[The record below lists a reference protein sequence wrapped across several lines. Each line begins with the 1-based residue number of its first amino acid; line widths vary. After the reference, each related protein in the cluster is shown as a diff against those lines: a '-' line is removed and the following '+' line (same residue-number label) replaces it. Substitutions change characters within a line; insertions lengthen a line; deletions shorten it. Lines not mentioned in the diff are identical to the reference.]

1 LAALQ
6 RPIDEQNRARPTLV
20 PSSISPEQQPA
31 AGPAGKVLPV
41 AAAVAKAEEM
51 LAHLSAESDR
61 WKQLYEAVLANT
73 PDLGY
78 VFDLHHRFTYANDAL
93 LAMWGKTWEEA
104 IGRNC
109 LELGYEPWHAA
120 MHDREIEQVIATKKA
135 IRGEVPFNGTNG
147 RRIYD
152 YIFFPV
158 FGSNREVEAVGG
170 TTRDITDIKEA
181 EHVLRWQ
188 STQQSILV
196 DEAPLGVYL
205 IDSNFRIQQVNP
217 IALPVFGDITNL
229 IGRDVEEVFRIMWGK
244 ELADEL
250 VQIFR
255 RVLETGEPY
264 EIEQQPR
271 VRADRG
277 VTEYYESRIVRVP
290 IAQGKNGLV
299 CYFRDISARVKAEE
313 ALRQTEKLTAAG
325 RLAATVAHEINNPLE
340 AVTNLLFLARNDT
353 SLSKETRSYLAM
365 ANKELDRAAHVARQ
379 TLGFYRD
386 TAAPCW
392 LDPAQTI
399 KDLARLYSH
408 RLRDRDF
415 TLETSGGDPVQVFAA
430 GGEFRQVFS
439 NLLVNAADATESG
452 SGKIR
457 VTVRAVT
464 DWTRPGASGVRIS
477 VADNGYGIDPSHLA
491 KIFNAFYS
499 TKKEIGTGLGLWLV
513 RSILQRHQ
521 ARIKVRS
528 RSRSRPNGTTFSIFW
543 PNPGEASPHG

>member
-1 LAALQ
+1 MAALD
-6 RPIDEQNRARPTLV
+6 RTVDEESRARPPLV
-20 PSSISPEQQPA
+20 PPPILPERQQA
-31 AGPAGKVLPV
+31 VETVGKVLPTT
-41 AAAVAKAEEM
+41 AAAARAEEM
-51 LAHLSAESDR
+51 LSHLSAESER

-93 LAMWGKTWEEA
+93 LAMWGKTWDEA
-104 IGRNC
+104 IGKNC

-120 MHDREIEQVIATKKA
+120 IHDREIEQVIATKKA

-152 YIFFPV
+152 YIFSPV
-158 FGSNREVEAVGG
+158 FGSNGEVEAVGG

-181 EHVLRWQ
+181 EHVLRWRF
-188 STQQSILV
+188 TQQSILV

-229 IGRDVEEVFRIMWGK
+229 IGRNVAEVLRIMWGQ
-244 ELADEL
+244 EFANE
-250 VQIFR
+250 VVGIFH

-264 EIEQQPR
+264 ETEEQSR
-271 VRADRG
+271 VRLDRG
-277 VTEYYESRIVRVP
+277 VTEYYEWRVVRVP
-290 IAQGKNGLV
+290 IAQGENGLV

-313 ALRQTEKLTAAG
+313 SLRQTEKLTAAG

-340 AVTNLLFLARNDT
+340 SVTNLLYLARSDT
-353 SLSKETRSYLAM
+353 SLSEEARTYLAM
-365 ANKELDRAAHVARQ
+365 ASKELDRAAHVARQ

-386 TAAPCW
+386 TSAPGW
-392 LDPAQTI
+392 LDAAQTI
-399 KDLARLYSH
+399 KDLGRLYSH
-408 RLRDRDF
+408 RLRDREF
-415 TLETSGGDPVQVFAA
+415 ILESGTGNTVRVFAVS
-430 GGEFRQVFS
+430 GEFRQVFS
-439 NLLVNAADATESG
+439 NLLVNAADATEAG
-452 SGKIR
+452 RGKIHVR
-457 VTVRAVT
+457 VRSTT
-464 DWTRPGASGVRIS
+464 DWSKPGASGVRIS
-477 VADNGYGIDPSHLA
+477 VADNGYGIDPLHLA

-513 RSILQRHQ
+513 RSILSRHR

-528 RSRSRPNGTTFSIFW
+528 RSQSRPSGTVLSIFW
-543 PNPGEASPHG
+543 PNPGEAAPQV

>member
-1 LAALQ
+1 M
-6 RPIDEQNRARPTLV
+6 DEQNRARPTLV
-20 PSSISPEQQPA
+20 PSSISPELQPA
-31 AGPAGKVLPV
+31 SGPAVTTLPV

-51 LAHLSAESDR
+51 LAQLSAESDR

-158 FGSNREVEAVGG
+158 FGGNGEVEAVGG

-188 STQQSILV
+188 STRQSILV

-244 ELADEL
+244 EFADEL
-250 VQIFR
+250 VRIFR

-277 VTEYYESRIVRVP
+277 VTEYYESRVVRVP

-340 AVTNLLFLARNDT
+340 AVTNLLFLARSDT
-353 SLSKETRSYLAM
+353 SLSEETRSYLAM

-386 TAAPCW
+386 TAAPGW
-392 LDPAQTI
+392 LDAAQTI

-457 VTVRAVT
+457 VRVRATT
-464 DWTRPGASGVRIS
+464 DWSRTGGSGVRIC

-491 KIFNAFYS
+491 KIFKAFYS

-528 RSRSRPNGTTFSIFW
+528 RSQSRPSGTVFSIFW
-543 PNPGEASPHG
+543 PNPGEAPPHA